1 MDSKN
6 HGSQIHIG
14 NEAVA
19 LNRVDSLYGQ
29 AESYVTPRAVT
40 VDRSLSLINQIKF
53 FCCEYLHGVLFV
65 FASLFFAVAV
75 PAELVRPEKVKG
87 IVTRAIKRTVDIIG
101 ALVGLFLSLPLF
113 IIVALLVKL
122 DSPGPIFYTQV
133 RVGQNRRKGARR
145 NYNRADVPQ
154 RRVRE
159 RRREDCMGMAFN
171 VIKFRTMVHNA
182 EKQSGPVWATRN
194 DSRITRLGRF
204 LRKTRLDEIPQFWN
218 ILRGD
223 MSLVGPRPERPKFV
237 EDLSTKVEGYT
248 DRLSVKPGLTGLAQ
262 VSSGYDSDIASV
274 ARKVELDLEYINNW
288 SLWLDI
294 KILFRT
300 VYVVLT
306 GKGAN

>member
-6 HGSQIHIG
+6 HGSQIHVG

-19 LNRVDSLYGQ
+19 LNRAESLYGQ
-29 AESYVTPRAVT
+29 AESFVAPRSVAA
-40 VDRSLSLINQIKF
+40 DSSLTLLNQIKF

-65 FASLFFAVAV
+65 FASLLFAVAV
-75 PAELVRPEKVKG
+75 PAELVGPEKVKG

-101 ALVGLFLSLPLF
+101 ALVGLLMSLPLF
-113 IIVALLVKL
+113 LIISLLVKL
-122 DSPGPIFYTQV
+122 DTPGPIFYTQV
-133 RVGQNRRKGARR
+133 RVGQNRRNGPRR
-145 NYNRADVPQ
+145 SYNQADVPQ
-154 RRVRE
+154 RRVRD
-159 RRREDCMGMAFN
+159 RRREDCMGIAFK
-171 VIKFRTMVHNA
+171 VIKFRTMVQNA

-194 DSRITRLGRF
+194 DSRITRLGKF

-218 ILRGD
+218 VLRGD

-237 EDLSTKVEGYT
+237 EDLSTKVDGYT

-294 KILFRT
+294 KILLRT
-300 VYVVLT
+300 VVVVLT
-306 GKGAN
+306 CRGAN